1 MQIALIGAG
10 NIGRALTQDIL
21 DSEPQAH
28 ILAVDFD
35 PAALDRIQALDPQ
48 RIRTLKASADD
59 TELIE
64 HAMQG
69 AAVVVNC
76 TYGAKCMEILDAAIR
91 TQTHYIDVH
100 GTLLME
106 ERFSRSEAAKAAG
119 ITALIGAG
127 VSPGLTN
134 MLAAWGARQFKE
146 DVSIEC
152 EYATF
157 RPINPSEGLLETALR
172 QFRNGVQAPI
182 YIDRKLQYLPPFSGE
197 IKTRFHGVDEEVS
210 LVYTPHSEP
219 QTIPRFVANARNVS
233 VRGSYQSSIM
243 TLIKSLYAFGLMD
256 PQRRVTVDG
265 KQVDFA
271 PLLREA
277 LHGDGSP
284 KPSGVTTNYVMRV
297 RVVGEA
303 GVVEVS
309 MGHPKGW
316 DPLPQARMTALQPAY
331 AARLIATGAFAHPG
345 VVGTEMF
352 TDAQVEGCLAHLQ
365 SRGLWLERSR
375 SL

>member
-48 RIRTLKASADD
+48 RIRTLKASSDD

-146 DVSIEC
+146 DVS
-152 EYATF
+152 
-157 RPINPSEGLLETALR
+157 
-172 QFRNGVQAPI
+172 PI